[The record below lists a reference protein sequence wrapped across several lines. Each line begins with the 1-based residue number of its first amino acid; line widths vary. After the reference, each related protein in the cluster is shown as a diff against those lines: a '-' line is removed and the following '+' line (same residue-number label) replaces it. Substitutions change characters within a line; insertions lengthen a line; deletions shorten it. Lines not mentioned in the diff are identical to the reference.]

1 MLVQP
6 YTQIII
12 FVDFNERNIILEN
25 SETEI
30 GDIRRRTTEV
40 LLEVECKYLDKK
52 KNLEQ
57 LLEMKVFDI
66 LFSLILISI
75 YFGSKTKLA
84 YFCFR

>member
-6 YTQIII
+6 YTKMFI

-40 LLEVECKYLDKK
+40 LLEVGCKYLDKRGTW
-52 KNLEQ
+52 NSCYNWPL
-57 LLEMKVFDI
+57 
-66 LFSLILISI
+66 LIL
-75 YFGSKTKLA
+75 
-84 YFCFR
+84 CFL